1 MPAEASSPPSPRVLA
16 PSLGAPSSVAG
27 SSGEAGREARLLQ
40 AGATSGPGRPSK
52 GGILRSR
59 LKQVQDQQARE
70 ERQRAV
76 AVHDAARAAYRESA
90 ARGNM
95 DECVEALTRSIAVNS
110 KSDVLHRAR
119 ADCHARLGASERCL
133 LYTSP
138 SPRDQ
143 RGSRMPSSA

>member
-1 MPAEASSPPSPRVLA
+1 M
-16 PSLGAPSSVAG
+16 
-27 SSGEAGREARLLQ
+27 
-40 AGATSGPGRPSK
+40 
-52 GGILRSR
+52 
-59 LKQVQDQQARE
+59 KQVQDQQATE

-119 ADCHARLGASERCL
+119 ADCHARLGASERAL
-133 LYTSP
+133 A
-138 SPRDQ
+138 DAQ
-143 RGSRMPSSA
+143 RAASLNPLSSKNFFALGRMLQQKHAVEKEAAEKAAAAMGVEERAAAAAAAAAEAAAEVAAAAAGAAGIRAR

>member
-27 SSGEAGREARLLQ
+27 PSGEAGREAHLLQ

-110 KSDVLHRAR
+110 KSDVLHRYR
-119 ADCHARLGASERCL
+119 AALPVA
-133 LYTSP
+133 P
-138 SPRDQ
+138 
-143 RGSRMPSSA
+143 